1 MTKSLPEALSN
12 KDILLSLNYC
22 YSPVYAARSWIVKTK
37 YFILCILKYRF
48 HKSIFKKHFFFLNKL
63 PFSLV
68 QTEEILSG
76 LSKGFR
82 CVLLLK
88 LLTDL
93 HF

>member
-22 YSPVYAARSWIVKTK
+22 YSPVYAARFWIVKTK
-37 YFILCILKYRF
+37 FFILCILKYKF
-48 HKSIFKKHFFFLNKL
+48 TKAFLKNTIFFLNKL

-68 QTEEILSG
+68 QTEEIFVWI
-76 LSKGFR
+76 KGFR

-88 LLTDL
+88 LLTVL

>member
-48 HKSIFKKHFFFLNKL
+48 HKSIFKKHFF
-63 PFSLV
+63 
-68 QTEEILSG
+68 
-76 LSKGFR
+76 
-82 CVLLLK
+82 LK
-88 LLTDL
+88 QVTFFISPDRGNIIWVK
-93 HF
+93 